1 MEKASAPLSTCASE
15 VLDVLK
21 KNGSMPTPD
30 IYKYLPSYK
39 VGDCEVD
46 IALSELH
53 TRGLIF
59 ANGKRSSGDSSW
71 GTCIVWQ
78 AKESST

>member
-21 KNGSMPTPD
+21 NEGAMTTPEL
-30 IYKYLPSYK
+30 YRELPIYK

-46 IALSELH
+46 VALSELH

-59 ANGKRSSGDSSW
+59 ANGNRSSGGSSW